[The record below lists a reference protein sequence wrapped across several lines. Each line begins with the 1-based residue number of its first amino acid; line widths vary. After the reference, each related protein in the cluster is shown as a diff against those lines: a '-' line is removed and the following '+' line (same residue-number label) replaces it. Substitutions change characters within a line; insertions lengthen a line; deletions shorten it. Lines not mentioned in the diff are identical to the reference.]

1 MAMAMAAECRWGIKA
16 IGMGS
21 WRRGGG
27 RGQKRITRGNRLRG
41 GEQGDLGWLRKE
53 LQEAVERE
61 DYARAA
67 ELRDKAD
74 RAKLEAELA
83 VEAANAAFYRAFS
96 ARSEGAMARVWA
108 EGDHVRCIHPQAGE
122 IRGREG
128 VLESWRDVFEGAR
141 GMEVRPE
148 GVSIVVSGGMAVV
161 TCVEVAEAPES
172 AGRLVATNA
181 FELSH
186 SGEWRMFLHHA
197 SPIG

>member
-1 MAMAMAAECRWGIKA
+1 MAAECRWPA
-16 IGMGS
+16 ISMGPS
-21 WRRGGG
+21 RRSAG
-27 RGQKRITRGNRLRG
+27 RGEKRVTRRARLRGEG

-74 RAKLEAELA
+74 RARLEAELA

-108 EGDHVRCIHPQAGE
+108 KGDHVRCIHPQAGE

-148 GVSIVVSGGMAVV
+148 GVSIVVSGSMAVV

-172 AGRLVATNA
+172 VGRLVATNA